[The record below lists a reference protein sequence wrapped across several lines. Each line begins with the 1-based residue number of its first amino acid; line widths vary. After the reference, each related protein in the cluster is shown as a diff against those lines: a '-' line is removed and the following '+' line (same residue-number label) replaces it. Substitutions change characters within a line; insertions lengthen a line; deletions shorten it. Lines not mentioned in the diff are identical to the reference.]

1 MEFIAFLVGFFIG
14 LFAKFVLD
22 KNFNT
27 KEQQTDEEQPKIKTN
42 SEEDELATPF
52 PSDPNK
58 PLPPKPP
65 TSN

>member
-1 MEFIAFLVGFFIG
+1 MEFTLYILVFFLG
-14 LFAKFVLD
+14 LFTKFVLD

>member
-1 MEFIAFLVGFFIG
+1 MEFTLYILVFFLG
-14 LFAKFVLD
+14 LFTKFVLD

-42 SEEDELATPF
+42 SEGEELATPF

>member
-1 MEFIAFLVGFFIG
+1 MEFTSYILVFFLG
-14 LFAKFVLD
+14 LFTKFVLD
-22 KNFNT
+22 NNFGT

-42 SEEDELATPF
+42 SEREELATPF

>member
-1 MEFIAFLVGFFIG
+1 MEFTSYILVFFLG
-14 LFAKFVLD
+14 LFTKFVLD

>member
-1 MEFIAFLVGFFIG
+1 MEFTLYILAFFLG
-14 LFAKFVLD
+14 LFTKFVLD